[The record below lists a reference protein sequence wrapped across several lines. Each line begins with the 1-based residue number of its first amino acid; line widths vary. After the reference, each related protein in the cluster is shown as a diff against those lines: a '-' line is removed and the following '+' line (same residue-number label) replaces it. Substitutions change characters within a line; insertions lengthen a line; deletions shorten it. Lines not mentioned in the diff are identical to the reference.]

1 MNQNSG
7 RYFADGQKKN
17 AFDALYGVSPKQ
29 ISQLR
34 DICLAKDKQGLK
46 SLLLS
51 QHVADQADLLQ
62 QLDDQA
68 RQWVVTTL
76 GASLDAEVFSHLDHA
91 VREDVLENFETEELT
106 EIIQDLDSDDAVDL
120 IETLDAQ
127 DQQSL
132 LAKMPAKARMLVET
146 ALAFPDDSAGRLMR
160 REAAIVPAQWT
171 VGQTID
177 HMRHPEIQLPDD
189 FYNLIIIAPNLKPI
203 GVVPLAKILRSSRD
217 KIVQEIM
224 DNDFKVIPAIMDQE
238 DVAFLFR
245 QYALVESPVVDQDGR
260 LIGSITFDDVVEVI
274 DAEHEDDILKMGGVR
289 EDDFYQDALRTTWSR
304 SSWLFVNLIT
314 AILASLVIA
323 VFEAAIDK
331 VVALAILMPIVASMG
346 GNAGTQTMT
355 VAVRALAT
363 NELTPSNA
371 VKILGKETLVGG
383 VNGTIFAV
391 LIGVLA
397 WLWFGDFGL
406 GGVIAIAM
414 SANLLVAG
422 MVGIL
427 VPLAMQYWG
436 RDPAISSSIVL
447 TTITDI
453 VGFFSFLGL
462 ASLVLV

>member
-1 MNQNSG
+1 MG
-7 RYFADGQKKN
+7 KKN

-274 DAEHEDDILKMGGVR
+274 DAEHEDDILKMGGCAKMIFIR
-289 EDDFYQDALRTTWSR
+289 
-304 SSWLFVNLIT
+304 
-314 AILASLVIA
+314 
-323 VFEAAIDK
+323 
-331 VVALAILMPIVASMG
+331 MPCA
-346 GNAGTQTMT
+346 
-355 VAVRALAT
+355 
-363 NELTPSNA
+363 P
-371 VKILGKETLVGG
+371 
-383 VNGTIFAV
+383 
-391 LIGVLA
+391 
-397 WLWFGDFGL
+397 
-406 GGVIAIAM
+406 
-414 SANLLVAG
+414 
-422 MVGIL
+422 
-427 VPLAMQYWG
+427 PG
-436 RDPAISSSIVL
+436 RDRHGCLSI
-447 TTITDI
+447 
-453 VGFFSFLGL
+453 
-462 ASLVLV
+462 

>member
-1 MNQNSG
+1 M
-7 RYFADGQKKN
+7 
-17 AFDALYGVSPKQ
+17 
-29 ISQLR
+29 
-34 DICLAKDKQGLK
+34 
-46 SLLLS
+46 
-51 QHVADQADLLQ
+51 
-62 QLDDQA
+62 
-68 RQWVVTTL
+68 
-76 GASLDAEVFSHLDHA
+76 
-91 VREDVLENFETEELT
+91 
-106 EIIQDLDSDDAVDL
+106 
-120 IETLDAQ
+120 
-127 DQQSL
+127 
-132 LAKMPAKARMLVET
+132 
-146 ALAFPDDSAGRLMR
+146 
-160 REAAIVPAQWT
+160 
-171 VGQTID
+171 
-177 HMRHPEIQLPDD
+177 
-189 FYNLIIIAPNLKPI
+189 
-203 GVVPLAKILRSSRD
+203 
-217 KIVQEIM
+217 
-224 DNDFKVIPAIMDQE
+224 
-238 DVAFLFR
+238 
-245 QYALVESPVVDQDGR
+245 
-260 LIGSITFDDVVEVI
+260 
-274 DAEHEDDILKMGGVR
+274 
-289 EDDFYQDALRTTWSR
+289 
-304 SSWLFVNLIT
+304 
-314 AILASLVIA
+314 IA

-391 LIGVLA
+391 LIGLLA